1 MSNSY
6 CLPFNSFDVSSE
18 NLVLDQLIIL
28 QFIFFFTLITFLLD
42 IGLSCELEGE
52 KRCPKNLSDNTLN
65 QTQTCL
71 GVLHQVQILQSVDQR
86 DEIHCLW
93 QTHHSCLC
101 SSVGALILSQL
112 LYPFHGSSSYQ
123 EHVVGCYVVHG
134 HELEQGNQVYHLDS
148 RERTILG

>member
-1 MSNSY
+1 MSVQRIWRWINLLSFNLFFSSLSSLVCLILHWY
-6 CLPFNSFDVSSE
+6 CKEKSCL
-18 NLVLDQLIIL
+18 
-28 QFIFFFTLITFLLD
+28 
-42 IGLSCELEGE
+42 GLSCELEGE

-71 GVLHQVQILQSVDQR
+71 GVLHQVQIHQSVDQR